1 VSELFLTRRAL
12 IQKTVLASG
21 GLALG
26 FQLGDATDALAA
38 SPFAPSA
45 WLRIEPTGTLVFV
58 LDKAEMGQGVHTSLP
73 TILAE
78 ELGVSPDAFV
88 IEHAPFAPAYANP
101 ALVGMQA
108 TGGSTSV
115 ATSFE
120 PLRRAGATARAML
133 VAAAAK
139 DWKLPASE
147 CHTPGDGTVRHAA
160 SKRQRSYA
168 ELAALAAQEPVPGDV
183 SLKDP
188 KSFVHIGKSR
198 PRLDGQAKV
207 SGTAGFGIDVQL
219 PDLRCAALILCPVLG
234 GKPTSFDATKAKAM
248 PGVEDVVMTSRGVAV
263 VAQKYWQARAA
274 AAAVTVTWDEGPL
287 AKVSTEGVFAD
298 FAKAARARIEKV
310 SDSSAARGL
319 LSGTTGVLGAEYQ
332 VPYLAH
338 APMEPINCTARVTD
352 KTCEVWAPTQHVSQA
367 RQVAHEASGV
377 PLDQV
382 QIHTTFLG
390 GGFGRRLYQDYVHD
404 VVEIAAAVKKPVKM
418 IWSREDD
425 IRHDYYRPGS
435 VHALRAALDDKGMPL
450 VWGQAIAGQSI
461 LAQTLPEWLRSLLPG
476 WVPGGMK
483 SAMGSLT
490 GGLIGATGQD
500 DTSVEGAKDLA
511 YEVGTLLVEYD
522 FVDPAIPVGFW
533 RSVGHS
539 YNGFVVESFVDEL
552 AHAAKQD
559 PLQYRKALLKDKPRH
574 LRALDLVA
582 SKAAWT
588 EKPRQGVFRGIA
600 VHQSFGS
607 VCAQVVELSIE
618 NGKTIKLHRIVA
630 AIDCGRAVNPDHVAA
645 QVTSG
650 IVYGLSGAL
659 LGDVSIKD
667 GKVEQSNFHDY
678 PVLRMI
684 DTPPIEVHIVPS
696 EAAPSGVGEPGLPPV
711 AAAIGN
717 AVFAATG
724 KRLRKIP
731 LSLS

>member
-1 VSELFLTRRAL
+1 MSELRLTRRAL
-12 IQKTVLASG
+12 IQKTALASG

-26 FQLGDATDALAA
+26 FHLGDAADALAA
-38 SPFAPSA
+38 GPFEPSA
-45 WLRIEPTGTLVFV
+45 WLRIEPTGALVFV

-78 ELGVSPDAFV
+78 ELGVSPDAFI
-88 IEHAPFAPAYANP
+88 IENAPFGPAYANP
-101 ALVGMQA
+101 ALIGMQA

-115 ATSFE
+115 ATSFD
-120 PLRRAGATARAML
+120 PLRRAGATARTML

-139 DWKLPASE
+139 DWKVPASE
-147 CHTPGDGTVRHAA
+147 CHTPGDATVRHAA

-168 ELAALAAQEPVPGDV
+168 ELAALAAQEPVPDDV
-183 SLKDP
+183 PLKDP

-207 SGTAGFGIDVQL
+207 KGSAGFGIDVEL
-219 PDLRCAALILCPVLG
+219 PDLRCASLILCPVLG

-248 PGVEDVVMTSRGVAV
+248 PGVEDVVMTSRGVAI
-263 VAQKYWQARAA
+263 VAKKYWQARAA

-298 FAKAARARIEKV
+298 FAKAANTRIEKV
-310 SDSSAARGL
+310 SDGSAARGL
-319 LSGTTGVLGAEYQ
+319 LSRTKGVLRAEYH

-338 APMEPINCTARVTD
+338 APMEPINCTARVTE

-382 QIHTTFLG
+382 DIHTTFLG
-390 GGFGRRLYQDYVHD
+390 GGFGRRLYQDYVRD

-435 VHALRAALDDKGMPL
+435 IHALRAALDDKGMPL

-490 GGLIGATGQD
+490 GGLVGATGQD
-500 DTSVEGAKDLA
+500 DTSVEGAKDLP
-511 YEVGTLLVEYD
+511 YNVGTLLVEYD

-559 PLQYRKALLKDKPRH
+559 PLQYRRALLKDKPRH
-574 LRALDLVA
+574 LAALDLVA
-582 SKAAWT
+582 SKAGWT
-588 EKPRQGVFRGIA
+588 ETPRAGVFRGIA

-630 AIDCGRAVNPDHVAA
+630 AIDCGRAVNPDHVVA

-659 LGDVSIKD
+659 LGDVRIKD

-678 PVLRMI
+678 PVLRMTE
-684 DTPPIEVHIVPS
+684 TPPIEVHIVAS

-711 AAAIGN
+711 AAATAN
-717 AVFAATG
+717 AIFAATG
-724 KRLRKIP
+724 QRLRKLP
-731 LSLS
+731 LTLG

>member
-1 VSELFLTRRAL
+1 
-12 IQKTVLASG
+12 
-21 GLALG
+21 
-26 FQLGDATDALAA
+26 
-38 SPFAPSA
+38 
-45 WLRIEPTGTLVFV
+45 
-58 LDKAEMGQGVHTSLP
+58 
-73 TILAE
+73 
-78 ELGVSPDAFV
+78 
-88 IEHAPFAPAYANP
+88 
-101 ALVGMQA
+101 
-108 TGGSTSV
+108 
-115 ATSFE
+115 
-120 PLRRAGATARAML
+120 
-133 VAAAAK
+133 
-139 DWKLPASE
+139 
-147 CHTPGDGTVRHAA
+147 
-160 SKRQRSYA
+160 
-168 ELAALAAQEPVPGDV
+168 
-183 SLKDP
+183 
-188 KSFVHIGKSR
+188 
-198 PRLDGQAKV
+198 
-207 SGTAGFGIDVQL
+207 
-219 PDLRCAALILCPVLG
+219 
-234 GKPTSFDATKAKAM
+234 
-248 PGVEDVVMTSRGVAV
+248 
-263 VAQKYWQARAA
+263 
-274 AAAVTVTWDEGPL
+274 
-287 AKVSTEGVFAD
+287 
-298 FAKAARARIEKV
+298 
-310 SDSSAARGL
+310 
-319 LSGTTGVLGAEYQ
+319 
-332 VPYLAH
+332 
-338 APMEPINCTARVTD
+338 
-352 KTCEVWAPTQHVSQA
+352 
-367 RQVAHEASGV
+367 
-377 PLDQV
+377 
-382 QIHTTFLG
+382 
-390 GGFGRRLYQDYVHD
+390 
-404 VVEIAAAVKKPVKM
+404 
-418 IWSREDD
+418 
-425 IRHDYYRPGS
+425 
-435 VHALRAALDDKGMPL
+435 MPL